1 MSHYFTDNKDL
12 DSNRQEFNYK
22 FDNEEFVFTTD
33 CGVFSK
39 DAVDYGSYLLI
50 KCVYQKPLGSK
61 ILDLGCGYG
70 VIGIILSRYN
80 PFTEVHLV
88 DVNSRA
94 TELAKLNGKK
104 NNVKIDVFQT
114 DDIRSLNNNYST
126 ITLNPPIRAGKVVMF
141 SLYERAYDCL
151 EKGGKLYIVIQKKH
165 GANSSYEKLKDL
177 FDEVTIL
184 DKVHGHWLIE
194 AVK

>member
-22 FDNEEFVFTTD
+22 FDNEEFVFTSD
-33 CGVFSK
+33 RGVFSK
-39 DAVDYGSYLLI
+39 DGVDYGSYLLL

-80 PFTEVHLV
+80 PFSDIDLV

-94 TELAKLNGKK
+94 IELAILNGKK

-114 DDIRSLNNNYST
+114 DDIRSLNNIYST

-141 SLYERAYDCL
+141 SLYERAHECL

-184 DKVHGHWLIE
+184 DKINGHGLIE

>member
-22 FDNEEFVFTTD
+22 FDNEEFVFTSD
-33 CGVFSK
+33 RGVFSK
-39 DAVDYGSYLLI
+39 DGVDYGSYLLI
-50 KCVYQKPLGSK
+50 KCVYQKPLGKK

-80 PFTEVHLV
+80 PFSDIDLV

-94 TELAKLNGKK
+94 IELAKLNGKK
-104 NNVKIDVFQT
+104 NNVNINVFQT
-114 DDIRSLNNNYST
+114 DDIRSLNNKYST

-151 EKGGKLYIVIQKKH
+151 EEGGKLYIVIQKKH

-184 DKVHGHWLIE
+184 DKINGHWLIE